1 MMIMNES
8 RLRNKAGGSLSALGE
23 AVSNAVCACIIAYC
37 VVSFFAGQAGLLAYR
52 DMKSSISQM
61 NERLVVL
68 SDRNAAL
75 SDMRSALASNSD
87 RMVREARDIG
97 YLRPGEK
104 MVIFTAGAGMAD
116 DAEGLLDFEPMRA
129 GSSTGLPD
137 RMIKIL
143 AAMTGLAVL
152 LASLLMSAMPRS
164 RHGLREAEDRL

>member
-1 MMIMNES
+1 MMIMSES
-8 RLRNKAGGSLSALGE
+8 RLRNPTRGFLSSLGE

-37 VVSFFAGQAGLLAYR
+37 VVSFFAGQAGILAYR
-52 DMKSSISQM
+52 DMKSSIFQM

-68 SDRNAAL
+68 SERNKAL
-75 SDMRSALASNSD
+75 NDMRSALATDSD

-104 MVIFTAGAGMAD
+104 IVIFSAGAGAAD
-116 DAEGLLDFEPMRA
+116 ENEGLTDFEPMRA

-152 LASLLMSAMPRS
+152 LASLLISAAPRH
-164 RHGLREAEDRL
+164 RHSLKEAADRL

>member
-1 MMIMNES
+1 MIIMSES
-8 RLRNKAGGSLSALGE
+8 RLRNQAGGSLSALGE

-52 DMKSSISQM
+52 DMKSNIAQM
-61 NERLVVL
+61 NERLAVLSEKNAVL
-68 SDRNAAL
+68 SDL
-75 SDMRSALASNSD
+75 RSALASNSD

-97 YLRPGEK
+97 YVRQNEK
-104 MVIFTAGAGMAD
+104 MVIFSAGSAGAGDNEA
-116 DAEGLLDFEPMRA
+116 LLDIEPLRA

-152 LASLLMSAMPRS
+152 FASLLMAALPKQQHRLKESA
-164 RHGLREAEDRL
+164 DRG

>member
-1 MMIMNES
+1 MSES

-52 DMKSSISQM
+52 DMKSSIAQM
-61 NERLVVL
+61 NERLTVL
-68 SDRNAAL
+68 GERNAAL
-75 SDMRSALASNSD
+75 SDLRSALTSNSD

-97 YLRPGEK
+97 YLRQNEK
-104 MVIFTAGAGMAD
+104 MVIFSAGTAGTGEDEALRD
-116 DAEGLLDFEPMRA
+116 IEPLRA

-152 LASLLMSAMPRS
+152 FASLLMTSLPKHQHKLNESA
-164 RHGLREAEDRL
+164 DRA